1 MAGAAGLL
9 LKNMNAPNNLLILI
23 ADPDEADR
31 RRMAGVFAMN
41 GYQVLQAGDCG
52 SATRV
57 LEEWPVDAVL
67 LAHRLPPHD
76 GFEVARHI
84 LARGM
89 EVGTIMLVDSGAT
102 DLLLEAGKHE
112 IGQVVQKPVG
122 PDRLLNIVRRL
133 LRMHGKNPDALAS
146 AAGRAFGPEEL
157 MRRALALAAQNARSK
172 MGGPFGAV
180 VADEMGCILGEGV
193 NSVTAR
199 SDPTAHAEVLAIR
212 SATGRRGSVRLDG
225 CSIYCSS
232 EPTMLGQALIIGT
245 GIAQVYYG
253 LSHAETGAVRV
264 SEAGILGEMSKLP
277 PHRSVRHTQF
287 LHEEALA
294 VFSDWQAQEKKIP
307 D

>member
-1 MAGAAGLL
+1 
-9 LKNMNAPNNLLILI
+9 MNAPNNLLILI

-52 SATRV
+52 TAIRV

-84 LARGM
+84 LARGIGT
-89 EVGTIMLVDSGAT
+89 GTIMLTDVGTT

-112 IGQVVQKPVG
+112 IGQVVQKPAG
-122 PDRLLNIVRRL
+122 PDRLLTLVRRL
-133 LRMHGKNPDALAS
+133 LRAHGKNPDALAS
-146 AAGRAFGPEEL
+146 AAGKGFTPEEL

-180 VADEMGCILGEGV
+180 VADETGRILGEGV
-193 NSVTAR
+193 NGVTAR

-212 SATGRRGSVRLDG
+212 RATEKRGSVRLDG
-225 CSIYCSS
+225 CSIYCSA

-245 GIAQVYYG
+245 GIAQVCYG

-264 SEAGILGEMSKLP
+264 SEPGILGEMAKPLTQ
-277 PHRSVRHTQF
+277 RSVRHVPL
-287 LHEEALA
+287 LHDEALA
-294 VFSDWQAQEKKIP
+294 VFKAWQAQDRKIA